1 MTPCPFCAKRVEG
14 EAATWCELIIELDEP
29 TYFTAHVACIGSAFH
44 QSARQTLGLIR

>member
-14 EAATWCELIIELDEP
+14 DAATWCELIIVLDEP
-29 TYFTAHVACIGSAFH
+29 TYFAAHVACIGSAFH